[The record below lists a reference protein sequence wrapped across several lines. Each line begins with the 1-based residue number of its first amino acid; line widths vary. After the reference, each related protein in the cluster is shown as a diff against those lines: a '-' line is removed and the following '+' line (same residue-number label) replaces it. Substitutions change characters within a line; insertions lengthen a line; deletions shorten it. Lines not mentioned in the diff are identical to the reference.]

1 MNNEILDQEEIAS
14 IKERKE
20 NSRKIEGLI
29 RLFYWG
35 CCMYLVWFRGFSIE
49 AVVGSLLAQLFVI
62 NHLLQGIR
70 NIRGMEIRYSK
81 WLTLSSLLGSLGI
94 FAFVVYTAFN
104 IKDANEFIIVKITAI
119 LTIMVC
125 VIVFDIKLFFSKKE
139 G

>member
-1 MNNEILDQEEIAS
+1 
-14 IKERKE
+14 
-20 NSRKIEGLI
+20 
-29 RLFYWG
+29 
-35 CCMYLVWFRGFSIE
+35 MYLVWFRGFSIE
-49 AVVGSLLAQLFVI
+49 AVVGSLLAQIFVI

-70 NIRGMEIRYSK
+70 NIRGMEIRYSKSK